1 MANTQLVPVYATH
14 TQLHT
19 LEPHLADQVAAAV
32 SNSTRPNT
40 LRAYQSDLRAY
51 GAWCELH
58 ELQALPAAPETVAAY
73 LADQAAH
80 GGPQGLGLKVST
92 LRRHLA
98 TISKAHQLAGY
109 THERNPAQSQLV
121 THTLKGLQND
131 KGAAPDK
138 APPMTPEQLDAVVL
152 AINTVR
158 SSSWH
163 RPVAVGGYA
172 SSEQVPEQLP
182 DLVGLRDRALLL
194 VGWSAALRRSE
205 LAQLRWGQVSWETD
219 GAQLQLMGSK
229 TDKENTGQP
238 VPVAAEPDSVACPL
252 EALRAWRDACSARGY
267 WKHDR
272 WQDGA
277 APDRPVFPA
286 INKHGHLGEA
296 MTPQSVGVII
306 SERAAAVGL
315 RGYTGHSLR
324 RGLIQAAYEAGKSD
338 SEIMQTSRHRSV
350 NMLRT
355 YQDSA
360 GLVKRAASRGL
371 RASK

>member
-1 MANTQLVPVYATH
+1 MPTQSLSSAYTTH

-51 GAWCELH
+51 GAWCEGNG
-58 ELQALPAAPETVAAY
+58 LQALPATPDTVAAY

-80 GGPQGLGLKVST
+80 GGPQQRGLKVST

-109 THERNPAQSQLV
+109 THERNPAQSELV

-131 KGAAPDK
+131 KGAAPDQ
-138 APPMTPEQLDAVVL
+138 APPMTPDQLDAVVL
-152 AINTVR
+152 AISTVV
-158 SSSWH
+158 
-163 RPVAVGGYA
+163 PAGYGRDERA
-172 SSEQVPEQLP
+172 

-205 LAQLRWGQVSWETD
+205 LAQLRWGQVSWEAG

-229 TDKENTGQP
+229 TDKENAGQP

-252 EALRAWRDACSARGY
+252 EALRAWREACSARGY

-272 WQDGA
+272 WHDGA
-277 APDRPVFPA
+277 GDDRPVFPA

-315 RGYTGHSLR
+315 HGYTGHSLR
-324 RGLIQAAYEAGKSD
+324 RGLIQAAYLAGKSD

-355 YQDSA
+355 YQGSA
-360 GLVKRAASRGL
+360 GLVERAASRGL
-371 RASK
+371 RTAR